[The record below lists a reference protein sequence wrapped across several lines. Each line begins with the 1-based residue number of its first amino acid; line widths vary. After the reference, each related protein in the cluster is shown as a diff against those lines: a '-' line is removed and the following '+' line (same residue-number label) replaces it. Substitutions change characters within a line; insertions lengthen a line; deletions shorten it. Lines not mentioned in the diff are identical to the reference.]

1 MRNLYLNRAIA
12 EAVRLEME
20 QDPQIV
26 LLGEDTINKGGGMS
40 TYMGV
45 PEQFP
50 DRCFD
55 MPIAESGFTH
65 FATGAALA
73 GMRPIVDLMFAD
85 FSALAFDAIV
95 NAAVK
100 HHARQKAAS
109 HHVYRRQW
117 RPRHL

>member
-1 MRNLYLNRAIA
+1 
-12 EAVRLEME
+12 
-20 QDPQIV
+20 
-26 LLGEDTINKGGGMS
+26 
-40 TYMGV
+40 
-45 PEQFP
+45 
-50 DRCFD
+50 

-100 HHARQKAAS
+100 RTVTARKGKKQLP